1 MDQASRILAKWTT
14 PSDTDESLVSRERLV
29 LGSWKK
35 AVGKRLSDRARALKL
50 VRERLVVGV
59 DDEIW
64 QKNLRGMRFQIMKNL
79 DAAVGPGMV
88 KEIEFRVLPRR
99 MEPQRA
105 GSGALVSLVAPDES
119 DAIADPGLRRIYRNA
134 RRRETA

>member
-1 MDQASRILAKWTT
+1 MDQASLILAKWTT
-14 PSDTDESLVSRERLV
+14 PSDTDESLVTRERLV

-50 VRERLVVGV
+50 VRDRLVVGV
-59 DDEIW
+59 DDEVW
-64 QKNLRGMRFQIMKNL
+64 QRNLRGLRFQIMKNL
-79 DAAVGPGMV
+79 EAAVGPGLV

-99 MEPQRA
+99 IEPQRA
-105 GSGALVSLVAPDES
+105 GLDALVAPDES
-119 DAIADPGLRRIYRNA
+119 DNIADPGLRRIYRNS